1 MVKSGNAAAEK
12 RKQQAIRK
20 SFGYRGKLLSV
31 FSVVLFLVVAASAFV
46 SDRMSRELAVRDGM
60 EKIQLTVERTAHEV
74 KQSFLSG
81 SNPETQ
87 H

>member
-1 MVKSGNAAAEK
+1 V
-12 RKQQAIRK
+12 I
-20 SFGYRGKLLSV
+20 
-31 FSVVLFLVVAASAFV
+31 LFLVVAASAFV
-46 SDRMSRELAVRDGM
+46 SGRMSRELAVRDGM